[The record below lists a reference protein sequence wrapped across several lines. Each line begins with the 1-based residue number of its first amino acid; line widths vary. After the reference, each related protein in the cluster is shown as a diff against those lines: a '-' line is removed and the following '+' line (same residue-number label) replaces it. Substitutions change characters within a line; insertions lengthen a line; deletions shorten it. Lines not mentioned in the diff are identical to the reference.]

1 MSSFFIYINSGKA
14 FKENSNKELLSSAY
28 KKVISIRKS
37 DISSKLYIDL
47 CLFIFNKV
55 DTLDEKERD
64 LSEIN
69 KEIKE
74 TLEIK
79 DDKDKINCSFFSSL
93 LYKDYLSKIEE
104 YKIDKIINL
113 FKQYFNNFKSQENDD
128 LFDDKEE
135 SFIKYVEDSLKKK
148 IKSDYD
154 MEDFDIPKEKI
165 ISNKIY
171 KEINTFFDK
180 FYEENKLQ
188 KEEEE
193 IYNDKL
199 QNICKYLI
207 LCNKNSMKL
216 NLYKQSYAS
225 DTFEKIIEKLI
236 KSHFLKEAE
245 YNNHLERFLAFLNI
259 FFGMGGL
266 NSTENNNDSVYR
278 LIQLSLINVDKVF
291 ENFKGNQII
300 ERCKNILLQ
309 FLKEQKSSFKQLM
322 EKYNKDVNKIIEFLE
337 NKLEREMLYFK
348 KLLVDELINLE
359 NNIGDELNKIGSE
372 MISISKEVENPFST
386 KEKLLIS
393 ISFCTFGVGAVAY
406 GLFYALPNMIIN
418 SISEERR
425 FQQFLEEIEE
435 KIVKEFKNIKDSI
448 DNNIKSY
455 KNIVTKNIKTL
466 DGVIKV
472 GNIQNDEYWKNAKEK
487 YLIIYNKY
495 KTLENSKNLFD

>member
-1 MSSFFIYINSGKA
+1 
-14 FKENSNKELLSSAY
+14 
-28 KKVISIRKS
+28 
-37 DISSKLYIDL
+37 
-47 CLFIFNKV
+47 
-55 DTLDEKERD
+55 
-64 LSEIN
+64 
-69 KEIKE
+69 
-74 TLEIK
+74 
-79 DDKDKINCSFFSSL
+79 L
-93 LYKDYLSKIEE
+93 LYQDYLSKIEE

-180 FYEENKLQ
+180 FYEENNLR

-199 QNICKYLI
+199 QNLCKYLI

-322 EKYNKDVNKIIEFLE
+322 EEYNKDVNKIIEFLE

-348 KLLVDELINLE
+348 KLLVDELIL
-359 NNIGDELNKIGSE
+359 
-372 MISISKEVENPFST
+372 
-386 KEKLLIS
+386 
-393 ISFCTFGVGAVAY
+393 
-406 GLFYALPNMIIN
+406 
-418 SISEERR
+418 
-425 FQQFLEEIEE
+425 
-435 KIVKEFKNIKDSI
+435 
-448 DNNIKSY
+448 
-455 KNIVTKNIKTL
+455 
-466 DGVIKV
+466 
-472 GNIQNDEYWKNAKEK
+472 
-487 YLIIYNKY
+487 
-495 KTLENSKNLFD
+495 